1 MAQTKVSLIISVYND
16 LAALALILKSICK
29 QSYKGTIEVIIAEDK
44 QCLNMQDQVQQW
56 RNQYIFPIKH
66 IHQEDIGFRKCKIL
80 NQAIRE
86 ASADYLIFIDGDCIL
101 HKHFIREHVQFA
113 QKGRVVYGRRVM
125 LSALLTRKLVAT
137 QNLYLLHF
145 FILFLTTC
153 KRLDAALFL
162 PFSEPKEKIGFWG
175 HNWSIHAS
183 DIKLVSGFDEAYNQ
197 AGIGEDTD
205 IEWRLQQK
213 GIRFLRI
220 KNRAIQYHL
229 YHKSNYPDTKKVEEI
244 LANKKNRFQY
254 GDYSVLMGSL

>member
-44 QCLNMQDQVQQW
+44 QGLNMQDQVQQW

-101 HKHFIREHVQFA
+101 HKHFIREHVKFA

-125 LSALLTRKLVAT
+125 LSALLT
-137 QNLYLLHF
+137 
-145 FILFLTTC
+145 
-153 KRLDAALFL
+153 
-162 PFSEPKEKIGFWG
+162 SFWG

-244 LANKKNRFQY
+244 LANKKNRFQS

>member
-101 HKHFIREHVQFA
+101 HKHFIREHVKFA

-125 LSALLTRKLVAT
+125 LSAQLTRKLVAT
-137 QNLYLLHF
+137 QN
-145 FILFLTTC
+145 
-153 KRLDAALFL
+153 
-162 PFSEPKEKIGFWG
+162 
-175 HNWSIHAS
+175 
-183 DIKLVSGFDEAYNQ
+183 
-197 AGIGEDTD
+197 
-205 IEWRLQQK
+205 
-213 GIRFLRI
+213 
-220 KNRAIQYHL
+220 
-229 YHKSNYPDTKKVEEI
+229 
-244 LANKKNRFQY
+244 
-254 GDYSVLMGSL
+254 